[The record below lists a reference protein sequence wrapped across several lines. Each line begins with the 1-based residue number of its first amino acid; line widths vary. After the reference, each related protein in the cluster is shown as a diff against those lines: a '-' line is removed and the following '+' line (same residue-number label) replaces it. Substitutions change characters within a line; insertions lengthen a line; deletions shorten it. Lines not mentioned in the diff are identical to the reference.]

1 MVAKPHLSDTDTI
14 NSVSLKGALEH
25 CFCLDNNTHRKKKPR
40 DMWCKLEGSGGSKW
54 LSSKTNISWSKEDHT
69 ALHSFK

>member
-25 CFCLDNNTHRKKKPR
+25 CFCLDNNAHRKKA
-40 DMWCKLEGSGGSKW
+40 SGYVMQARG
-54 LSSKTNISWSKEDHT
+54 
-69 ALHSFK
+69 